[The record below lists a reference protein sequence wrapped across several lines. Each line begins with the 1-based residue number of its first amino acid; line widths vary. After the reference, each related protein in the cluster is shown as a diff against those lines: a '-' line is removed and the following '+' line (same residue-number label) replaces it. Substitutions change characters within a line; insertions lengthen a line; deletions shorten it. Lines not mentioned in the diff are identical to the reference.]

1 MLEFIRHWVINIVA
15 LVLFIVII
23 EMLLPSGKMKKYV
36 GIVTGT
42 VLIIAVITPVI
53 ELFGG
58 DFDFAAVQTTTGNTI
73 SRMQIEK
80 DSKLLEEQ
88 QLGQIIEVYCNDLI
102 EQMERHAIE
111 VEGVKDAKAD
121 IIINEDHTSENFGQI
136 KRAYLEII
144 LEKGDSSPEGDSSL
158 KIDKV
163 EAVSIEKITNKR
175 AEVENCPPAENCPPD
190 LRKKLENRIG
200 EVFGIEIENIIITQ
214 VMR

>member
-200 EVFGIEIENIIITQ
+200 EVFGIGIENIIITQ